1 MGMRRWCMAALLL
14 LSGGGVAHAA
24 AVMPSSGSVPVPDHD
39 QALEAVTNAKETAY
53 REMLARFDAS
63 ESSGAASLVARCRF
77 IGNYTEEDYGDW
89 IASASED
96 YEACLE
102 RLRQRWASAPE
113 AQLFLYQQMWGEDAV
128 AEGAALIDR
137 ATAWPTPV
145 RAALYARQS
154 LLLDSLQQGEKA
166 AEMAL
171 RAARLGESNSVPLA
185 VDAVLAKRDEAG
197 AARLLRDSPAATDA
211 WRADKRLAAALKI
224 KDARIALEEL
234 RRYDGKE
241 FVLDGALVARAHLNA
256 GDLAAA
262 RRALETAGEGDD
274 QARARFDVAL
284 AQADIPAAIAQIDI
298 TDTDGIATH
307 LERFAVLANQHPA
320 SVFRLPMLGMA
331 LMSGGI
337 LLALALLP
345 LMLLVPVHYRGLAR
359 RVQGRASVALF
370 PGIGLRHAWWG
381 MALMLALPFV
391 IAGVVEPRS
400 IAGLFTGDVLPDAD
414 AFARIN
420 LWSSVASLALL
431 APVAWCLGRGG
442 FTGRITWWRQ
452 VAWLLAALVML
463 YAVIY
468 LQGAWLQWRAED
480 SRTEQTEAIERL
492 LQGGQSIYGPALTFL
507 LIAVLG
513 PIVEELVFR
522 GMLLGGMARHI
533 SFGWSNVLQALLFAG
548 IHNDM
553 PRFFFYFAMGLLAG
567 MLVRRTGS
575 LVPAIV
581 LHAINNGVFFL
592 LAT

>member
-1 MGMRRWCMAALLL
+1 
-14 LSGGGVAHAA
+14 
-24 AVMPSSGSVPVPDHD
+24 
-39 QALEAVTNAKETAY
+39 
-53 REMLARFDAS
+53 
-63 ESSGAASLVARCRF
+63 
-77 IGNYTEEDYGDW
+77 
-89 IASASED
+89 
-96 YEACLE
+96 
-102 RLRQRWASAPE
+102 
-113 AQLFLYQQMWGEDAV
+113 
-128 AEGAALIDR
+128 
-137 ATAWPTPV
+137 
-145 RAALYARQS
+145 
-154 LLLDSLQQGEKA
+154 
-166 AEMAL
+166 MAL

-359 RVQGRASVALF
+359 RVQGRAPVALF

-420 LWSSVASLALL
+420 LWSSVASPALL